1 MGPTCRRRRRGAAPS
16 ECRPRWHWQP
26 AGGPGPRF
34 KLKRIFK
41 LLRSQRPALQICPLP
56 HGRPGLP
63 SHKGRKCESLWHKAN
78 DLCSRSDS
86 ELCGAGRCR
95 GSAGT
100 LAVIVVPE
108 QLLSRYHSSVGS
120 GVVSSLA
127 YRPSTVN
134 GGVRLPTNTEIP
146 EHMFRDAYRYSRNA
160 YRYSRNAY
168 PYSRNTYPYSL
179 MHTPIPEN
187 IHASVQLVYGTHR
200 PLAHCMG

>member
-1 MGPTCRRRRRGAAPS
+1 MGPPCRRRRRGAAPS
-16 ECRPRWHWQP
+16 GCPAHWHSQP
-26 AGGPGPRF
+26 A
-34 KLKRIFK
+34 KVQVEAV

-56 HGRPGLP
+56 QGRPGLP
-63 SHKGRKCESLWHKAN
+63 SHKGRKCESLWHTVP
-78 DLCSRSDS
+78 LLVLES

-100 LAVIVVPE
+100 LVVLVVPE

-146 EHMFRDAYRYSRNA
+146 EPVFRDAYP
-160 YRYSRNAY
+160 YSRNAY
-168 PYSRNTYPYSL
+168 PYSRNTYPYSRNTNPYSL
-179 MHTPIPEN
+179 MHTPIPE
-187 IHASVQLVYGTHR
+187 IHTR
-200 PLAHCMG
+200 